1 MTAQTD
7 ASAGGG
13 GSPHKVRCRT
23 VATSVHKQMNYVREL
38 PPLVTEERLG
48 ELADVPV
55 ATSSEMLLAAM
66 GSCLSARIYA
76 NAAAANMKVYGLEL
90 EVEAD
95 DVVSTLWEPL
105 GTKPRSVGFDAITVI
120 VNMDADASPEALRA
134 LIAHALLWSPVANTI
149 HDPVH
154 LDIRLGH
161 TSSMAG
167 SGVSS
172 RDLDDA

>member
-1 MTAQTD
+1 MAQMG
-7 ASAGGG
+7 ASTGRDR
-13 GSPHKVRCRT
+13 SRRKVRCRT
-23 VATSVHKQMNYVREL
+23 VATSVSKQMNYVREL
-38 PPLVTEERLG
+38 APLVTEEQLG
-48 ELADVPV
+48 ELDDVPV

-76 NAAAANMKVYGLEL
+76 NAAAANMKVFSLEL

-105 GTKPRSVGFDAITVI
+105 GTRPRSIGFDAITVI

-154 LDIRLGH
+154 LDVRLGR

-167 SGVSS
+167 SGIGS